1 MKSVV
6 AFLIAGG
13 LALLLGAC
21 TATAPAPSGKPTV
34 RIDAPSYGTSVNEG
48 DTLSVQSVSADASGI
63 IRVELYVDGLL
74 ANTTLRP
81 VHKGRHSFQ

>member
-48 DTLSVQSVSADASGI
+48 DTLSVQSVSTDVSGI
-63 IRVELYVDGLL
+63 IRVIDVDGLL
-74 ANTTLRP
+74 ANTHLGP